1 MGISI
6 CDHEACGKVA
16 MVLITIGT
24 TGDFE
29 VGKKNVVVGVV
40 LGRTGR
46 LFFFFFVTWIFLVSS
61 C

>member
-6 CDHEACGKVA
+6 RDHEACGKVA

-29 VGKKNVVVGVV
+29 VGKKMWWWVVV

-46 LFFFFFVTWIFLVSS
+46 LFFFFRDLDFS
-61 C
+61 CV

>member
-6 CDHEACGKVA
+6 CDHDACGKVA

-29 VGKKNVVVGVV
+29 VGKKNVAA
-40 LGRTGR
+40 GRYWEG
-46 LFFFFFVTWIFLVSS
+46 LADFFSSFFL
-61 C
+61 